1 MTDVLRCRSEEVDW
15 GGDGDATMEEM
26 APEVSAVEIA
36 SAMETLTPL
45 CRYDL
50 CCFVLSD

>member
-1 MTDVLRCRSEEVDW
+1 MTNVLRCRSEDVNW

-36 SAMETLTPL
+36 SAMETLTLL
-45 CRYDL
+45 CPDDL